1 MTEVFFVM
9 IQKLDVES
17 LFLSFTSQWSIA
29 MENVSKIINFSMEKI
44 INANIGITVRDPHN
58 ISSNIKPKQCESS
71 HEMSAVF
78 NRN

>member
-1 MTEVFFVM
+1 
-9 IQKLDVES
+9 
-17 LFLSFTSQWSIA
+17 

-44 INANIGITVRDPHN
+44 INENIGIAVRDPHN
-58 ISSNIKPKQCESS
+58 IGSNIKPKQCESS